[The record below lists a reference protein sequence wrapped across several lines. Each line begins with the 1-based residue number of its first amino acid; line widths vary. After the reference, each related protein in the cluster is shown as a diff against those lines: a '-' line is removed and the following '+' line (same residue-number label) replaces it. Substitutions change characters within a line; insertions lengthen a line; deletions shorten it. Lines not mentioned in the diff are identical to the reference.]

1 MSSVPINNK
10 CSQCSRSSRP
20 RPRHLAL
27 ASAHQ
32 AWPPRRTARCPELRI
47 SSPFIFFPA
56 SSSTAEP
63 RPVHQKGSMCGK
75 EEQAFPRPRRAED
88 GYGLQSTEMSLH
100 SHFLGFPTAEP
111 KGESTSGACRG
122 FIFYYFFC
130 RGSRWG
136 GTGRGTIFAS
146 VHPPDSPLSRAA
158 SCILHTHSDR
168 RRHQAS
174 APRLQQST
182 AHSDKS
188 SPPPNT
194 FFPHPHKTL

>member
-1 MSSVPINNK
+1 MVTDCNRPK
-10 CSQCSRSSRP
+10 CHFIAIS
-20 RPRHLAL
+20 L
-27 ASAHQ
+27 ASQLQSQRVKALQ
-32 AWPPRRTARCPELRI
+32 GRVVGLFFI
-47 SSPFIFFPA
+47 IFFA
-56 SSSTAEP
+56 GVA
-63 RPVHQKGSMCGK
+63 
-75 EEQAFPRPRRAED
+75 
-88 GYGLQSTEMSLH
+88 
-100 SHFLGFPTAEP
+100 
-111 KGESTSGACRG
+111 GAG
-122 FIFYYFFC
+122 A
-130 RGSRWG
+130 G
-136 GTGRGTIFAS
+136 GGTIFAS